1 MSAITQDGIPR
12 RAIVRVA
19 PIAVSADTLG
29 ELLGFSGGSALEAMT
44 SLPGFPSPIY
54 PTGSSTPRWIVREV
68 VRWASQQAP
77 RVSAGRKKYRPR
89 KPRLATSPA
98 AEQPT
103 TTPQNPA
110 EVIQ

>member
-1 MSAITQDGIPR
+1 MTAITQDGIPR

-19 PIAVSADTLG
+19 PIAVSAETLG
-29 ELLGFSGGSALEAMT
+29 ELLGFVGGSALEAMT
-44 SLPGFPSPIY
+44 SLPGFPTPIY

-68 VRWASQQAP
+68 VRWAADRAP

-89 KPRLATSPA
+89 KNRTAPQA
-98 AEQPT
+98 APT
-103 TTPQNPA
+103 TPENPV